1 MNIVYIAATL
11 ITIIGLKFVS
21 PFLIYLILSVFLTI
35 LIYPAISFLEKK
47 GVPIL
52 LGYVIV
58 AVAVVLIFS
67 GMFMIITSSLKEFL
81 NNASLY
87 QEKFSHL
94 IDELNNYLKNYGL
107 AFEISSL
114 GGNIIPLIKTFLG
127 KASSIL
133 SGFLVVF
140 IGVSFMIF
148 ETKNFGKKVAL
159 ITNNKETLKLF
170 FTNTQKYFIIKTFT
184 SALTGLFVAL
194 MLLYF
199 KVPYAYLF
207 GILAFVFNFIPVI
220 GSIIAAIPGILIAL
234 ITYDIKIALYVTI
247 GYLIINNFI
256 SNVLE
261 PKIMG
266 DGLDLSPAVVFFS
279 LLVWGWV
286 FGIVGMF
293 LAAPLT
299 MTLKL
304 ALMSSEKTKWIAILL
319 SNKVRSVNG

>member
-1 MNIVYIAATL
+1 MNILYIAATI
-11 ITIIGLKFVS
+11 ITIIGLKFLS
-21 PFLIYLILSVFLTI
+21 PFLIYLILSLFLTI
-35 LIYPAISFLEKK
+35 LIYPAINFMEKR
-47 GVPIL
+47 GVPII
-52 LGYVIV
+52 LGYTIV

-67 GMFMIITSSLKEFL
+67 GMFLILTSSLKEFL
-81 NNASLY
+81 NNANMY
-87 QEKFSHL
+87 QEKFSS
-94 IDELNNYLKNYGL
+94 ILNEINRYANEYG
-107 AFEISSL
+107 FKFDFNSL
-114 GGNIIPLIKTFLG
+114 GVNIIPFVKAFLSRAG
-127 KASSIL
+127 SIL

-148 ETKNFGKKVAL
+148 ETKNFGKKIA
-159 ITNNKETLKLF
+159 IISNNKETLRLF
-170 FTNTQKYFIIKTFT
+170 FKNTQKYFIIKTFT
-184 SALTGLFVAL
+184 SALTGGLVAL

-220 GSIIAAIPGILIAL
+220 GSIIAAIPGIIIAL
-234 ITYDIKIALYVTI
+234 ITYDVKTAVYVSI
-247 GYLIINNFI
+247 GYLIINNFV

-304 ALMSSEKTKWIAILL
+304 ALMSNEKTKWIALLL
-319 SNKVRSVNG
+319 SNKIRSENG